1 MYVCVL
7 WSENIIIIIIIITE
21 LAIFFIKKK
30 TPLKELNGFGAS
42 WQVNPSN
49 GGSGMGP

>member
-1 MYVCVL
+1 MCVL
-7 WSENIIIIIIIITE
+7 WSENIIIIITE
-21 LAIFFIKKK
+21 LAIKKK
-30 TPLKELNGFGAS
+30 TLEELNGFRVS